1 MARSYVGVQITA
13 GLGNQLFQFAAGLA
27 CARAVDRRLILAP
40 DFSFTGRELLLGGL
54 ADRAGATVAKE
65 RPIRRRPITLR
76 GHAFPLATRVD
87 DPGDPSFAAD
97 LLDLVRAKPRTLLT
111 GYWQGED
118 YFETAA
124 QEVRDLFTAE
134 LTPHRLPVGPIDLS
148 IHIRG
153 GDRLTHPYI
162 RRTFG
167 TLEVDYYLQALDAV
181 RSRLGDGPLRVMV
194 FAEDGEEDP
203 VARTLLQRLGDGAS
217 LAPEGSAMEHLAT
230 MATARAHI
238 CAGSTFSWWSAWLSG
253 SSTIAFPDPPYR
265 DPHTARPSL
274 PPHWLRVPSVWTEPP
289 DHPHASSPSI
299 HS

>member
-13 GLGNQLFQFAAGLA
+13 GLGNQLFQFATGLA
-27 CARAVDRRLILAP
+27 CAGAVNRRLILVP
-40 DFSFTGRELLLGGL
+40 DFDYTGREFLLGGL
-54 ADRAGATVAKE
+54 ADRVGATVAKQ
-65 RPIRRRPITLR
+65 RPIRRKAISLQGLALPR
-76 GHAFPLATRVD
+76 GTRIA
-87 DPGDPSFAAD
+87 DPAPSFCSE
-97 LLDLVRAKPRTLLT
+97 LIDLVRANPRTLLT
-111 GYWQGED
+111 GYWQSEE

-134 LTPHRLPVGPIDLS
+134 LTRHRLPVGPIDLS

-162 RRTFG
+162 RRNFG
-167 TLEVDYYLQALDAV
+167 TLDVGYYRRALDAV
-181 RSRLGDGPLRVMV
+181 RSQLGDEPDRIMV
-194 FAEDGEEDP
+194 FAEDGGEDP
-203 VARTLLQRLGDGAS
+203 VARTLLQTLGDRAE
-217 LAPEGSAMEHLAT
+217 LAPEGSAMDHLAT

-238 CAGSTFSWWSAWLSG
+238 CAGSTFSWWSSWLSG

-265 DPHTARPSL
+265 DERVPRPSL

-289 DHPHASSPSI
+289 QESSPSI

>member
-1 MARSYVGVQITA
+1 VNRPLVLV
-13 GLGNQLFQFAAGLA
+13 
-27 CARAVDRRLILAP
+27 P
-40 DFSFTGRELLLGGL
+40 DFDYTGREFLLAGL
-54 ADRAGATVAKE
+54 ADRAGATVGTA

-76 GHAFPLATRVD
+76 GHALPFATRID
-87 DPGDPSFAAD
+87 DPGDPSFRTER
-97 LLDLVRAKPRTLLT
+97 LDRIRANPRTLLT
-111 GYWQGED
+111 GYWQSED

-124 QEVRDLFTAE
+124 QEVRELFTAE
-134 LTPHRLPVGPIDLS
+134 LTPHRLPVGPIGLS

-162 RRTFG
+162 RRKFG
-167 TLEVDYYLQALDAV
+167 TLEVDYYLRAVDAV
-181 RSRLGDGPLRVMV
+181 RSPLGDEPGRVMV
-194 FAEDGEEDP
+194 FAEDGGEDS
-203 VARTLLQRLGDGAS
+203 VARSLLQTLGDRAE

-265 DPHTARPSL
+265 DPYTARPSL